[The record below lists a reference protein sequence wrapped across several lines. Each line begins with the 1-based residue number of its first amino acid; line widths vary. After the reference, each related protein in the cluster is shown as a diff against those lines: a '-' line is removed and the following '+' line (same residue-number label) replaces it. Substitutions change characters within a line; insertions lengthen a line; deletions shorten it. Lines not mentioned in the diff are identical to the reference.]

1 MYSNT
6 EFLSDISIENFNVI
20 KAYSYFTNYTAL
32 KRGNKKLGKN
42 ILNFNLPPVK
52 SCMNA
57 ESCKADCYAVKSYRM
72 YPSVK
77 NYQDIMQFFALNDL
91 DTLENKI
98 IHELSN
104 PKKWFENVVRIHSS
118 GDFITQ
124 NYLNMWCNI
133 AKKFPHIKFYAYTK
147 VNNIL
152 DFSNTPKNL
161 NVINSFIPTKQGLK
175 LNFGSLDYVKKLRAE
190 SKGIICPPTR
200 GKELTCEACKYCFDK
215 KKPIFVIH

>member
-6 EFLSDISIENFNVI
+6 EFLSEYSIDNFDVI
-20 KAYSYFTNYTAL
+20 KAYSYFSKYTAL

-42 ILNFNLPPVK
+42 ILNFNLPPIK

-72 YPSVK
+72 YPTVR
-77 NYQDIMQFFALNDL
+77 NYQDIMQFFALNDIP
-91 DTLENKI
+91 TLENKI
-98 IHELSN
+98 THELSN
-104 PKKWFENVVRIHSS
+104 PKKWFQDTVRIHSS

-124 NYLNMWCNI
+124 NYLNMWFQI
-133 AKKFPHIKFYAYTK
+133 AEKFPHIKFYAYTK

-152 DFSNTPKNL
+152 NFSATPKNL
-161 NVINSFIPTKQGLK
+161 NIINSFVNNK
-175 LNFGSLDYVKKLRAE
+175 LNFGSYEYISKLRAE

-200 GKELTCEACKYCFDK
+200 GKNLTCEECKYCFDK
-215 KKPIFVIH
+215 KKPLFVIH

>member
-6 EFLSDISIENFNVI
+6 EFLGEYSIENFNVI
-20 KAYSYFTNYTAL
+20 KAYNYFTKYTAL

-42 ILNFNLPPVK
+42 ILNFNLPPIK

-72 YPSVK
+72 YPTVK

-91 DTLENKI
+91 ETLQNKI
-98 IHELSN
+98 ESELSN
-104 PKKWFENVVRIHSS
+104 PKKWFQNTVRIHSS

-124 NYLNMWCNI
+124 DYLNMWINI
-133 AKKFPHIKFYAYTK
+133 SKKFPHIKFYAYTK

-152 DFSNTPKNL
+152 NFSITPKNL
-161 NVINSFIPTKQGLK
+161 NIINSFVNGK
-175 LNFGSLDYVKKLRAE
+175 LNFGSYEYVSKLRAE

-200 GKELTCEACKYCFDK
+200 GKDLTCEECKYCFDK
-215 KKPIFVIH
+215 KKPLFVIH

>member
-6 EFLSDISIENFNVI
+6 EFLSEFSIENFNVI
-20 KAYSYFTNYTAL
+20 KAYNYFTKYTAL

-42 ILNFNLPPVK
+42 ILNFNLPPIK

-57 ESCKADCYAVKSYRM
+57 ESCKKDCYAVKSYRM

-91 DTLENKI
+91 DTLQNKI
-98 IHELSN
+98 ESELSN

-124 NYLNMWCNI
+124 DYLNMWINI
-133 AKKFPHIKFYAYTK
+133 SKKFPHIKFYAYTK
-147 VNNIL
+147 VNKIL
-152 DFSNTPKNL
+152 NFSNTPKNL
-161 NVINSFIPTKQGLK
+161 NVINSFIPTKQGDK
-175 LNFGSLDYVKKLRAE
+175 LNFGKLDYVKKLRAE

-200 GKELTCEACKYCFDK
+200 GKNLTCEECKYCFDK
-215 KKPIFVIH
+215 SKPIFVIH

>member
-6 EFLSDISIENFNVI
+6 EFLSEFSIENFNVI
-20 KAYSYFTNYTAL
+20 KAYSYFNKYTAL

-72 YPSVK
+72 YPTVK

-91 DTLENKI
+91 DTLQNKI
-98 IHELSN
+98 ESELSN
-104 PKKWFENVVRIHSS
+104 PKSWFENVVRIHSS
-118 GDFITQ
+118 GDFINQ

-133 AKKFPHIKFYAYTK
+133 AKKFPHIKFYGYTK

-152 DFSNTPKNL
+152 NFSNTPKNL

>member
-6 EFLSDISIENFNVI
+6 EFLSEFSIDNFDLI
-20 KAYSYFTNYTAL
+20 RAYSYFSKYTAL

-72 YPSVK
+72 YPTVR

-91 DTLENKI
+91 DTLQNKI
-98 IHELSN
+98 ESELSN
-104 PKKWFENVVRIHSS
+104 PKKWFEGVVRIHSS

-124 NYLNMWCNI
+124 NYLNMWI
-133 AKKFPHIKFYAYTK
+133 DISKKFPHIKFYAYTK

-152 DFSNTPKNL
+152 NFSNTPKNL
-161 NVINSFIPTKQGLK
+161 NIINSFVNGK
-175 LNFGSLDYVKKLRAE
+175 LNFGKLEYVKKLRAE

-200 GKELTCEACKYCFDK
+200 GKDLTCEECKYCFDK
-215 KKPIFVIH
+215 KKPLFVIH